1 MRGGLRS
8 RTISAMKK
16 LNTRTRKLV
25 LDKATIKVLSDG
37 NLFEVQGGDLTQS
50 YNSCGDSACPYGEKC
65 RL

>member
-1 MRGGLRS
+1 
-8 RTISAMKK
+8 MKK
-16 LNTRTRKLV
+16 LNQRPRKLV

-37 NLFEVQGGDLTQS
+37 NLFEVQGGNLTQS